1 MVQDG
6 QLLLSVFQPVGRS
19 KEERG
24 PLPFKETFWK
34 LVARCTV
41 HIPLARTLAIW
52 AYFDAKEDGKLS
64 QAAFLQLKFTRAVT
78 EKGEAVSYMRAG
90 AVSILFQYSEQCLAH
105 SRCLISVR

>member
-90 AVSILFQYSEQCLAH
+90 VVSI
-105 SRCLISVR
+105 